1 MVFIVGRSNQQVV
14 LIAEIDFNKTFSPP
28 FSWLTFACTSP
39 VVAPVASTSSA
50 TLPWSPHPSIVTSPL
65 ILWPHTWST
74 LTPVTCKNN
83 HNLTLALETK
93 KVILS
98 KHVCQGVNAKEFY
111 VQLSKEGRQ
120 NHFTFKLRFG
130 TARIERNLRT
140 TCKYHFSKQS
150 QKMKSQNCIIS
161 NSSFQSKHFTKMQ
174 SKCFSNAPFL
184 LILSF
189 MARSLYFQ
197 RKARTSMAMI
207 ES

>member
-1 MVFIVGRSNQQVV
+1 MQVFRLTTVTSKNFKQKWKFANKTSLRTEKRVLIENQSYLTSVVVFIVGRSNQQVV

-28 FSWLTFACTSP
+28 FLWLTFACTSP

-120 NHFTFKLRFG
+120 NPFTFKLRFG

-140 TCKYHFSKQS
+140 TC
-150 QKMKSQNCIIS
+150 
-161 NSSFQSKHFTKMQ
+161 
-174 SKCFSNAPFL
+174 
-184 LILSF
+184 
-189 MARSLYFQ
+189 
-197 RKARTSMAMI
+197 
-207 ES
+207 